1 MLARASADIIVL
13 HLGLTKGGSIGSSS
27 RSTSTTATLVL
38 VELAH
43 MVQTIAYATHSIDPN
58 VVVLCHGGPI
68 AMPCDAEYVLRNTSG
83 VHGFYGAS
91 SMERLPVELAITAQM
106 KKFKNIVF

>member
-1 MLARASADIIVL
+1 ML

-68 AMPCDAEYVLRNTSG
+68 AMPCDAEHVLRNTSG
-83 VHGFYGAS
+83 VHGFYVYGAS
-91 SMERLPVELAITAQM
+91 SMKRLPVELAITNQM
-106 KKFKNIVF
+106 KKFKDIVF